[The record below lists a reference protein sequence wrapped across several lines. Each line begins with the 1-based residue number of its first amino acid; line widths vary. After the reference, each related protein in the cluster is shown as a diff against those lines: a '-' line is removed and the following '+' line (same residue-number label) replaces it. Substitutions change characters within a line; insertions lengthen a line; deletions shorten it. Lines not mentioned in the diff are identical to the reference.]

1 MSYLLF
7 MLLSFLGLDTEKTEV
22 KVIDEHTF
30 VVEDEKYYVEL
41 GHEGKFDGVV
51 IKQDK
56 FSAFFHS

>member
-1 MSYLLF
+1 MSYLLL

-41 GHEGKFDGVV
+41 AAEDGFKGVI
-51 IKQDK
+51 IKQER
-56 FSAFFHS
+56 FACFFHS